1 MSKSIDQCHH
11 LKARDGGFSLLE
23 TLLAIAILSFGLL
36 ATAALLAGIIG
47 GNKSSKDLTTATV
60 LAQDKIESL
69 REAGYSGLPSVS
81 SSTVEDYGDIT
92 YSDDGDTIV
101 YSNFKRI
108 TSVAM
113 DTPSVGMKTVTVQ
126 VYNRSGV
133 NPTTFSAIMAE

>member
-1 MSKSIDQCHH
+1 MSKSIDRGHH
-11 LKARDGGFSLLE
+11 PEAGNGGFSLLE
-23 TLLAIAILSFGLL
+23 TLLAITILSFGLL

-60 LAQDKIESL
+60 LAQDTIETL

-81 SSTVEDYGDIT
+81 PSTTEDYGDIT
-92 YSDDGDTIV
+92 YSDGGTTV
-101 YSNFKRI
+101 AYSDFKRI